1 PADRQRM
8 DVYRRLT
15 RCTSIE
21 MLADLQ
27 RDVADAFG
35 NAEGTEARRHGGKKG
50 GNTDGGGG
58 GGAGGGG
65 SEPPRQMTILY
76 ALTELRLLASHFGI
90 DSIVRKPPD
99 VVMTV
104 RDARK
109 ATEALAKAPGRL
121 TVVDAQTIYFRPP
134 AVFIEP
140 EPLLLTL

>member
-1 PADRQRM
+1 
-8 DVYRRLT
+8 
-15 RCTSIE
+15 
-21 MLADLQ
+21 
-27 RDVADAFG
+27 
-35 NAEGTEARRHGGKKG
+35 
-50 GNTDGGGG
+50 
-58 GGAGGGG
+58 
-65 SEPPRQMTILY
+65 MTILY

-140 EPLLLTL
+140 EPLLLTLRNLLMKAYEAERESAPAGAA

>member
-1 PADRQRM
+1 M

-27 RDVADAFG
+27 RDLADAFG
-35 NAEGTEARRHGGKKG
+35 
-50 GNTDGGGG
+50 
-58 GGAGGGG
+58 
-65 SEPPRQMTILY
+65 EPPRQMTILY

-99 VVMTV
+99 VVLSV
-104 RDARK
+104 RDAGK
-109 ATEALAKAPGRL
+109 AQTALAKAPGRL

-140 EPLLLTL
+140 EPLLLTLRNLLMKAYDADRTSSVEGLASPQTVGASGVA